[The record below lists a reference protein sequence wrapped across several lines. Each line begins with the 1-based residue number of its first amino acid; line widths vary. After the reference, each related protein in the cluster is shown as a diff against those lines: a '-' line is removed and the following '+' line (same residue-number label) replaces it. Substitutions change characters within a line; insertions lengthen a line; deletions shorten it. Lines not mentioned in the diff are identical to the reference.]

1 MKRLNI
7 FLVLALTLLASCVQ
21 DDVYVNTGSGAKP
34 TQSGIKIFGLPE
46 DYDVKNVGT
55 RADGEISDSHIS
67 EMTMFVFKANGD
79 IVQGYSKRSNET
91 FDTNDKLTGADY
103 DPADKCSS
111 AINIQAGNPTFL
123 IDTEDGLFAS
133 LEGDTQ
139 KLIYYDNFAEGL
151 ENCRIYI
158 VANAYHQL
166 EGQLDN
172 INTLEDLKAV
182 VLDVDETLTM
192 PLNENGAYRGFPM
205 IGTHNNKKKDSDEL
219 VTFNLHSGG
228 TNEHSVASIPLKKL
242 YSKVC
247 FTMQVKANQ
256 VVSGQTPKFEID
268 KVEVFNVPNK
278 VRMGRELTSEDGL
291 PIYGTTADDDYL
303 TEMGVTG
310 SYDVSDYYHHTGIE
324 PYVIDDFNQTIIY
337 HHDSEDQTD
346 DIIKFHF
353 YMPEHK
359 VTPNEITYPTGM
371 DPNDENLKQYYK
383 PKGVGATRNEDGTTN
398 ASKVATYARIHGTY
412 TDHNGQIKT
421 VRYDIYL
428 GQNAYNDFTVKRN
441 QQLNNKLVIMGLTN
455 YYDAYGDSGDD
466 PTDDNI
472 SIDHRV
478 DVDYTG
484 FNLSMERTAILDA
497 HFEVRPLDIELSPG
511 GSMTITIPETY
522 RSWVAME
529 SDQWVRDN
537 YNADTYVSNEEHK
550 AVRKYFT
557 TNLVSDING
566 VNGGTVTVSHSG
578 ADPNKSELHRI
589 WFYIDE
595 NPNVYDKT
603 GTGAQTGE
611 SGYTVNTEKYRIC
624 PVEFSYTG
632 TTTDKDGNDITVTKT
647 TTINFQQWNLWRV
660 WNATGTRYYDIEH
673 EEEYLNNYDAEDD
686 YGQTKDEGMVW
697 GLDGVQLSKEHNS
710 FYIDEDNEEWNNYVE
725 NTSLLKYDFYIG
737 KYDGFVSDGVMVH
750 GYAGQHFTNEIFE
763 NSNGAVKSLTMAE
776 QPSGAV
782 EYCYNRNKRNADGS
796 IAAVEWYLPSA
807 DELEDFIVT
816 AYASFKEFQDNYYW
830 TSQPAYIRNAFYYE
844 YATGGSRGVDV
855 RDAYAFVAYE
865 DNKNYARATKVVA
878 KGNDVFDYALSGLN
892 KIPTDAHAMD
902 DNCIS
907 QNAQLLDGSYFNV
920 MYSWYRWNGGTTTIT
935 FTADEHFNAKKD
947 GNSTGVR
954 YHIHVG
960 HSFDKMYQVDENGD
974 HGYHPR
980 TKKNRVRCVRRDWNP
995 NNNYEA
1001 EIVYTVSTTP
1011 ATELDISGGTMYV
1024 MRNTNYSSTQLTT
1037 SGTNLAA
1044 SNVL

>member
-7 FLVLALTLLASCVQ
+7 FIVLALTLLASCVQ

-34 TQSGIKIFGLPE
+34 TQSGIKIFALPE
-46 DYDVKNVGT
+46 DYDVKNVAT

-79 IVQGYSKRSNET
+79 IVQGYSKRSYET
-91 FDTNDKLTGADY
+91 FDANDKLTGATY

-123 IDTEDGLFAS
+123 IDTEDGIFAS

-139 KLIYYDNFAEGL
+139 KLIYYDNFAEDLGS
-151 ENCRIYI
+151 CKIYI

-172 INTLEDLKAV
+172 IKTLENLKAV
-182 VLDVDETLTM
+182 VLDVGETLTM
-192 PLNENGAYRGFPM
+192 PLNENGDYRGFPM

-228 TNEHSVASIPLKKL
+228 TNENSVASIPLKKL

-256 VVSGQTPKFEID
+256 VVAGQTPKFEID

-278 VRMGRELTSEDGL
+278 VRMGRELNSEDGL

-303 TEMGVTG
+303 TEMDVTG
-310 SYDVSDYYHHTGIE
+310 KYEVSDYYHHTGIE

-337 HHDSEDQTD
+337 HHDSENQTD

-371 DPNDENLKQYYK
+371 DTNDENLKQYYK
-383 PKGVGATRNEDGTTN
+383 PKGVGATRNEDGTTD

-511 GSMTITIPETY
+511 GSMTITIPEAY
-522 RSWVAME
+522 RGWVAME
-529 SDQWVRDN
+529 SDQWVRGN
-537 YNADTYVSNEEHK
+537 YKADTYVSNEKHK

-566 VNGGTVTVSHSG
+566 VNGGTVTVRHSG

-603 GTGAQTGE
+603 GTVAQTGE
-611 SGYTVNTEKYRIC
+611 RGYTVNTEKYRNC
-624 PVEFSYTG
+624 PVEFSYSG
-632 TTTDKDGNDITVTKT
+632 TTTDKDGNNITVTKT
-647 TTINFQQWNLWRV
+647 ATINFQQWNLWRV
-660 WNATGTRYYDIEH
+660 WNTAGTRYYDIEH
-673 EEEYLNNYDAEDD
+673 EEEYLNNYASDQQ
-686 YGQTKDEGMVW
+686 YGSTQDGMPW
-697 GLDGVQLSKEHNS
+697 GLKGLQLSDTDKA
-710 FYIDEDNEEWNNYVE
+710 FYVQSYTDWGAITRWFSTKAEPY
-725 NTSLLKYDFYIG
+725 KYDFYISAEESNVVDYEDLDNDDNTTEKIYHPYNG
-737 KYDGFVSDGVMVH
+737 LEFTKKIVAKAIATTNPSTSAPYIDKFRMLNEDAESAIE
-750 GYAGQHFTNEIFE
+750 YCYLKNKRNPETNEID
-763 NSNGAVKSLTMAE
+763 VIK
-776 QPSGAV
+776 
-782 EYCYNRNKRNADGS
+782 
-796 IAAVEWYLPSA
+796 WYLPSV
-807 DELEDFIVT
+807 DEIEDIT
-816 AYASFKEFQDNYYW
+816 TGAYDEFDKVFQNNLYW
-830 TSQPAYIRNAFYYE
+830 ASQPAYIQKAWNGTFWIVITLRYSGYL
-844 YATGGSRGVDV
+844 YVDNV
-855 RDAYAFVAYE
+855 
-865 DNKNYARATKVVA
+865 NYARSTKVV
-878 KGNDVFDYALSGLN
+878 
-892 KIPTDAHAMD
+892 
-902 DNCIS
+902 
-907 QNAQLLDGSYFNV
+907 FN
-920 MYSWYRWNGGTTTIT
+920 GTTYVPASSEMSNTNISVNLG
-935 FTADEHFNAKKD
+935 DLGWGD
-947 GNSTGVR
+947 GT
-954 YHIHVG
+954 
-960 HSFDKMYQVDENGD
+960 
-974 HGYHPR
+974 
-980 TKKNRVRCVRRDWNP
+980 
-995 NNNYEA
+995 
-1001 EIVYTVSTTP
+1001 
-1011 ATELDISGGTMYV
+1011 ATESTNDNVPVYGDGYKARTESCRIRAVYRSGVGTRV
-1024 MRNTNYSSTQLTT
+1024 AN
-1037 SGTNLAA
+1037 
-1044 SNVL
+1044 

>member
-7 FLVLALTLLASCVQ
+7 FIVLALTLLASCVQ

-46 DYDVKNVGT
+46 DYDVKTVGT

-91 FDTNDKLTGADY
+91 FDVNDKLTGATY

-166 EGQLDN
+166 EGQLNN
-172 INTLEDLKAV
+172 INSLADLEAV
-182 VLDVDETLTM
+182 VLDVDETLAM
-192 PLNENGAYRGFPM
+192 PLNENDDYRGFPM
-205 IGTHNNKKKDSDEL
+205 IGTHNNKKKGSDEL

-278 VRMGRELTSEDGL
+278 VRMGRELNPEDGR

-455 YYDAYGDSGDD
+455 YYDAYGDAGDN
-466 PTDDNI
+466 PADDNI

-497 HFEVRPLDIELSPG
+497 HFEVRPLDIELLPG

-529 SDQWVRDN
+529 SDKWVRDN
-537 YNADTYVSNEEHK
+537 FDAKTYVSNEERK

-557 TNLVSDING
+557 TTLVGDINA
-566 VNGGTVTVSHSG
+566 VNKGTVTVSHSG

-603 GTGAQTGE
+603 GTGAQTSESG
-611 SGYTVNTEKYRIC
+611 SGYTVSTEKYRIC
-624 PVEFSYTG
+624 PVEFNYTG
-632 TTTDKDGNDITVTKT
+632 TTTDKDGNNITVTKT
-647 TTINFQQWNLWRV
+647 ATINFQQWNLWRV
-660 WNATGTRYYDIEH
+660 WNASGTRYYDIEH
-673 EEEYLNNYDAEDD
+673 EEEYLNNYASDQQ
-686 YGQTKDEGMVW
+686 YGSTQDGMPW
-697 GLDGVQLSKEHNS
+697 GLDGIQLSHIQQAAFVNESGGIIKFIIDIFGS
-710 FYIDEDNEEWNNYVE
+710 FEDMVNNDIIPDSGISPY
-725 NTSLLKYDFYIG
+725 YDFYLSRDNAHSSISPRDFSG
-737 KYDGFVSDGVMVH
+737 RAFNEEIADYLNANYSSHQGV
-750 GYAGQHFTNEIFE
+750 GNGDAKIEGILLNE
-763 NSNGAVKSLTMAE
+763 NPKSAF
-776 QPSGAV
+776 A
-782 EYCYNRNKRNADGS
+782 YCYHKNKRNASGQVVDQKWILPAIDEIEE
-796 IAAVEWYLPSA
+796 IALG
-807 DELEDFIVT
+807 
-816 AYASFKEFQDNYYW
+816 AYAEFDKVFQSEEYW
-830 TSQPAYIRNAFYYE
+830 SCQPAFNNNKITIYYRGLFTTST
-844 YATGGSRGVDV
+844 ATGSYYDDDLDR
-855 RDAYAFVAYE
+855 
-865 DNKNYARATKVVA
+865 ARATKITYNDAIQDYDNISSGVTGNLINLVA
-878 KGNDVFDYALSGLN
+878 D
-892 KIPTDAHAMD
+892 
-902 DNCIS
+902 
-907 QNAQLLDGSYFNV
+907 
-920 MYSWYRWNGGTTTIT
+920 NGG
-935 FTADEHFNAKKD
+935 
-947 GNSTGVR
+947 
-954 YHIHVG
+954 
-960 HSFDKMYQVDENGD
+960 
-974 HGYHPR
+974 
-980 TKKNRVRCVRRDWNP
+980 
-995 NNNYEA
+995 
-1001 EIVYTVSTTP
+1001 
-1011 ATELDISGGTMYV
+1011 
-1024 MRNTNYSSTQLTT
+1024 NYSSNFTYSKDPTGETITHHEGNNSRTT
-1037 SGTNLAA
+1037 DICRIRAVYRSGTIE
-1044 SNVL
+1044 

>member
-529 SDQWVRDN
+529 SDQWVREHFDAN
-537 YNADTYVSNEEHK
+537 TYVSNKEHK

-566 VNGGTVTVSHSG
+566 VNGNGGTVTVSHSG

-595 NPNVYDKT
+595 NTNVYDKT

-624 PVEFSYTG
+624 PVEFNYTG

-660 WNATGTRYYDIEH
+660 WNADGNRYYDIEH
-673 EEEYLNNYDAEDD
+673 EEEYLNNYASDQQ
-686 YGQTKDEGMVW
+686 YGSTQNGMSW
-697 GLDGVQLSKEHNS
+697 GLEGIQLSNKVDAIVVTSEKGFAMSILEAIGMS
-710 FYIDEDNEEWNNYVE
+710 FDTWYTSIINNLEQKPY
-725 NTSLLKYDFYIG
+725 YDFYLTR
-737 KYDGFVSDGVMVH
+737 DGFRVDLLEDSVDKSRYTRDYSGLTFNQEIATTLKASSDPK
-750 GYAGQHFTNEIFE
+750 AKIDDIILTEDP
-763 NSNGAVKSLTMAE
+763 KSAF
-776 QPSGAV
+776 A
-782 EYCYNRNKRNADGS
+782 YCYHKNKRNSDGTID
-796 IAAVEWYLPSA
+796 IANIKWFLPA
-807 DELEDFIVT
+807 IDEIEEIAKG
-816 AYASFKEFQDNYYW
+816 AYDEFDKVFQNEEYW
-830 TSQPAYIRNAFYYE
+830 SCQPAYDKIYLEMPIIALWQHGTIKADYF
-844 YATGGSRGVDV
+844 VDDID
-855 RDAYAFVAYE
+855 R
-865 DNKNYARATKVVA
+865 AR
-878 KGNDVFDYALSGLN
+878 
-892 KIPTDAHAMD
+892 
-902 DNCIS
+902 
-907 QNAQLLDGSYFNV
+907 
-920 MYSWYRWNGGTTTIT
+920 
-935 FTADEHFNAKKD
+935 
-947 GNSTGVR
+947 ST
-954 YHIHVG
+954 
-960 HSFDKMYQVDENGD
+960 S
-974 HGYHPR
+974 
-980 TKKNRVRCVRRDWNP
+980 
-995 NNNYEA
+995 
-1001 EIVYTVSTTP
+1001 VYTTDGINYDNINSGVPGYTGTQNGEMRWTTP
-1011 ATELDISGGTMYV
+1011 TLEEVSFNTVDYTGYEGNNLRTEKCRIRAVYRSGEGT
-1024 MRNTNYSSTQLTT
+1024 RGAN
-1037 SGTNLAA
+1037 
-1044 SNVL
+1044 

>member
-34 TQSGIKIFGLPE
+34 TQSGIRIFGLPE
-46 DYDVKNVGT
+46 DYDVKTVGT

-91 FDTNDKLTGADY
+91 FDVNDKLTGATY
-103 DPADKCSS
+103 DLADTCSS

-166 EGQLDN
+166 KGQLN
-172 INTLEDLKAV
+172 KIKSLEALEAV

-192 PLNENGAYRGFPM
+192 PLNEDGDYRGFPM
-205 IGTHNNKKKDSDEL
+205 IGTHNNKKKGSDEL
-219 VTFNLHSGG
+219 ITFNLHSGG

-278 VRMGRELTSEDGL
+278 VRMGRELNSEDGR

-359 VTPNEITYPTGM
+359 VTPNGITYPTGM

-383 PKGVGATRNEDGTTN
+383 PMGVGATRNEDGTTN
-398 ASKVATYARIHGTY
+398 AQKVATYARIHGTY

-466 PTDDNI
+466 PADDNI

-529 SDQWVRDN
+529 SDKWVRDHFD
-537 YNADTYVSNEEHK
+537 ADTYVSNQERK

-566 VNGGTVTVSHSG
+566 VNQGTVTVSHSG
-578 ADPNKSELHRI
+578 TDPNKSELHRI

-603 GTGAQTGE
+603 GTGAQGE
-611 SGYTVNTEKYRIC
+611 SGYTVSTEKYRIC
-624 PVEFSYTG
+624 PVEFNYTG
-632 TTTDKDGNDITVTKT
+632 TTTDKDGNKITVTKT

-660 WNATGTRYYDIEH
+660 WNAAGTRYYDIEH
-673 EEEYLNNYDAEDD
+673 EEEYLNNYASDQQ
-686 YGQTKDEGMVW
+686 YGSTQNGMPW
-697 GLDGVQLSKEHNS
+697 GLDGIQLSHIQQAAYVNQDSSGVLSWILGLFGGNMSDWVNS
-710 FYIDEDNEEWNNYVE
+710 MITEAGISPY
-725 NTSLLKYDFYIG
+725 YDFYLTRDNPINNITPRDYSG
-737 KYDGFVSDGVMVH
+737 RTFNEEIADYLNANYSSHQGV
-750 GYAGQHFTNEIFE
+750 GNGDAKIEGILLNE
-763 NSNGAVKSLTMAE
+763 NPKSAF
-776 QPSGAV
+776 A
-782 EYCYNRNKRNADGS
+782 YCYHKNKRNASGQVVDQKWILPAIDEIEDIAKGAYDEFNKVFQSEEYWSCQPSFTKNNITVNINIIWVISGS
-796 IAAVEWYLPSA
+796 TYGS
-807 DELEDFIVT
+807 
-816 AYASFKEFQDNYYW
+816 
-830 TSQPAYIRNAFYYE
+830 YYE
-844 YATGGSRGVDV
+844 DDVD
-855 RDAYAFVAYE
+855 R
-865 DNKNYARATKVVA
+865 ARATKVTYD
-878 KGNDVFDYALSGLN
+878 NTIQDYVNIPSG
-892 KIPTDAHAMD
+892 
-902 DNCIS
+902 
-907 QNAQLLDGSYFNV
+907 V
-920 MYSWYRWNGGTTTIT
+920 
-935 FTADEHFNAKKD
+935 D
-947 GNSTGVR
+947 GN
-954 YHIHVG
+954 
-960 HSFDKMYQVDENGD
+960 
-974 HGYHPR
+974 
-980 TKKNRVRCVRRDWNP
+980 
-995 NNNYEA
+995 
-1001 EIVYTVSTTP
+1001 
-1011 ATELDISGGTMYV
+1011 
-1024 MRNTNYSSTQLTT
+1024 
-1037 SGTNLAA
+1037 TNLLAIRNKGTFDSSLQYSDPTPTGETIA
-1044 SNVL
+1044 FHEGNNSRTTDICRIRAVYRSGVGTRVAN

>member
-673 EEEYLNNYDAEDD
+673 EEEYLNNYASDQQ
-686 YGQTKDEGMVW
+686 YGSTQNGMPW
-697 GLDGVQLSKEHNS
+697 GLDGIQLSNKQQAAFVNESSGIIKFIIDIFGSFEDMVNNDIIPNS
-710 FYIDEDNEEWNNYVE
+710 GISPY
-725 NTSLLKYDFYIG
+725 YDFYLSRDNAHSSISPRDFSG
-737 KYDGFVSDGVMVH
+737 RAFNEEIADYLNANYSSHQGV
-750 GYAGQHFTNEIFE
+750 GNGDTKIEGILLNE
-763 NSNGAVKSLTMAE
+763 NPKSAF
-776 QPSGAV
+776 A
-782 EYCYNRNKRNADGS
+782 YCYHKNKRNASGQVVDQKWILPAIDEIEE
-796 IAAVEWYLPSA
+796 IAKGAY
-807 DELEDFIVT
+807 DEFDKVFLSE
-816 AYASFKEFQDNYYW
+816 EYW
-830 TSQPAYIRNAFYYE
+830 SCQPAFNNNKITIYYRGLFTTST
-844 YATGGSRGVDV
+844 ATGSYYDDDLDR
-855 RDAYAFVAYE
+855 
-865 DNKNYARATKVVA
+865 ARATKITYNDAIQDYDNISSGVTGNLINLVA
-878 KGNDVFDYALSGLN
+878 D
-892 KIPTDAHAMD
+892 
-902 DNCIS
+902 
-907 QNAQLLDGSYFNV
+907 
-920 MYSWYRWNGGTTTIT
+920 NGGNYSENFTYSKEPTGETIT
-935 FTADEHFNAKKD
+935 HHE
-947 GNSTGVR
+947 GNNSRTTDYCRIRAVYRSGV
-954 YHIHVG
+954 G
-960 HSFDKMYQVDENGD
+960 
-974 HGYHPR
+974 
-980 TKKNRVRCVRRDWNP
+980 TRVAN
-995 NNNYEA
+995 
-1001 EIVYTVSTTP
+1001 
-1011 ATELDISGGTMYV
+1011 
-1024 MRNTNYSSTQLTT
+1024 
-1037 SGTNLAA
+1037 
-1044 SNVL
+1044 

>member
-46 DYDVKNVGT
+46 DYDVKTVGT

-91 FDTNDKLTGADY
+91 FDVNDKLTGATY

-166 EGQLDN
+166 EGQLNN
-172 INTLEDLKAV
+172 IKTLEDLEAV

-192 PLNENGAYRGFPM
+192 PLNENGDYRGFPM
-205 IGTHNNKKKDSDEL
+205 IGTHNNKKKGSDEL

-278 VRMGRELTSEDGL
+278 VRMGRELNSEDGR

-353 YMPEHK
+353 FMPEHK

-466 PTDDNI
+466 PADDNI

-529 SDQWVRDN
+529 SDKWVRDN
-537 YNADTYVSNEEHK
+537 YKADTYVSNEKHK

-557 TNLVSDING
+557 TNLVGDINA
-566 VNGGTVTVSHSG
+566 VNKGTVTVSHSG
-578 ADPNKSELHRI
+578 TDPNKSELHRI

-624 PVEFSYTG
+624 PVEFSYLG
-632 TTTDKDGNDITVTKT
+632 TTTDKDGNNITVTKT

-673 EEEYLNNYDAEDD
+673 EEEYLNNYASDQQ
-686 YGQTKDEGMVW
+686 YGSTQDGMPYGLEGI
-697 GLDGVQLSKEHNS
+697 QLSNKYQSIVASQTGESLGTLFNS
-710 FYIDEDNEEWNNYVE
+710 IFSSITDMA
-725 NTSLLKYDFYIG
+725 NTALKGVAKYDFYMPRDFDDITLTDEQ
-737 KYDGFVSDGVMVH
+737 K
-750 GYAGQHFTNEIFE
+750 N
-763 NSNGAVKSLTMAE
+763 SLTIRE
-776 QPSGAV
+776 YSGRVFNSELAITLKANSDPKAKIDGIILT
-782 EYCYNRNKRNADGS
+782 ENPKSAFAYCYHKNKRNANGQV
-796 IAAVEWYLPSA
+796 VEQKWYLPA
-807 DELEDFIVT
+807 IDEIEDIALG
-816 AYASFKEFQDNYYW
+816 AYDEFNKVFQNQKYW
-830 TSQPAYIRNAFYYE
+830 SCQPAYNKESLSAKIQTKTDIGSAYLIADYYI
-844 YATGGSRGVDV
+844 
-855 RDAYAFVAYE
+855 
-865 DNKNYARATKVVA
+865 DNVYRARATSVYTTDGKTYSPISSSA
-878 KGNDVFDYALSGLN
+878 PNYSGKN
-892 KIPTDAHAMD
+892 E
-902 DNCIS
+902 
-907 QNAQLLDGSYFNV
+907 G
-920 MYSWYRWNGGTTTIT
+920 
-935 FTADEHFNAKKD
+935 TADATYDHWYDLVASGFTFNLTHSDIAIAESEY
-947 GNSTGVR
+947 ST
-954 YHIHVG
+954 
-960 HSFDKMYQVDENGD
+960 K
-974 HGYHPR
+974 
-980 TKKNRVRCVRRDWNP
+980 
-995 NNNYEA
+995 
-1001 EIVYTVSTTP
+1001 TP
-1011 ATELDISGGTMYV
+1011 G
-1024 MRNTNYSSTQLTT
+1024 
-1037 SGTNLAA
+1037 NLARTEKCRIRA
-1044 SNVL
+1044 VYRSGVGTRVAN

>member
-7 FLVLALTLLASCVQ
+7 FIVLALTLLASCVQ

-46 DYDVKNVGT
+46 DYDVKTVGT

-91 FDTNDKLTGADY
+91 FDVNDKLTGATY

-166 EGQLDN
+166 EGQLNN
-172 INTLEDLKAV
+172 INSLADLEAV
-182 VLDVDETLTM
+182 VLDVDETLAM
-192 PLNENGAYRGFPM
+192 PLNENGDYRGFPM
-205 IGTHNNKKKDSDEL
+205 IGTHNNKKKGSDEL

-278 VRMGRELTSEDGL
+278 VRMGRELNSEDGR

-324 PYVIDDFNQTIIY
+324 PYVIDIDDFNQTIIY

-412 TDHNGQIKT
+412 TDHNGQIKA

-466 PTDDNI
+466 PADDNI

-511 GSMTITIPETY
+511 GSMTITIPEAY

-529 SDQWVRDN
+529 SDKWVRDN
-537 YNADTYVSNEEHK
+537 YKADTYVSDQERK

-557 TNLVSDING
+557 TTLVSDINT
-566 VNGGTVTVSHSG
+566 VNKGTVTVSHSG
-578 ADPNKSELHRI
+578 TDPNKSELHRI

-603 GTGAQTGE
+603 GTGAQDGE
-611 SGYTVNTEKYRIC
+611 SGYTVSTEKYRIC
-624 PVEFSYTG
+624 PVEFNYTG
-632 TTTDKDGNDITVTKT
+632 TTTDKDGNNITVTKT
-647 TTINFQQWNLWRV
+647 ATINFQQWNLWRV
-660 WNATGTRYYDIEH
+660 WNTAGTRYYDIEH
-673 EEEYLNNYDAEDD
+673 EEEYLNNYASDQQ
-686 YGQTKDEGMVW
+686 YGSTQNGMEW
-697 GLDGVQLSKEHNS
+697 GLDGIFLSHNVKAS
-710 FYIDEDNEEWNNYVE
+710 YVETSGSILGFLINLFGGSYDSWINSMIDESGLAPY
-725 NTSLLKYDFYIG
+725 YDFYLERDTRPQNVGFRNFSG
-737 KYDGFVSDGVMVH
+737 KVFNS
-750 GYAGQHFTNEIFE
+750 EIIATLKNLYSTSTDE
-763 NSNGAVKSLTMAE
+763 TLKKSIQVEGLLLTEDPQSAI
-776 QPSGAV
+776 A
-782 EYCYNRNKRNADGS
+782 YCYHKNKRDKDGN
-796 IAAVEWYLPSA
+796 VETVNWYLPAIDEIEEISMAAYDEFNKVFQNQEYWSCQPSA
-807 DELEDFIVT
+807 YNKILAVERERFFISGNET
-816 AYASFKEFQDNYYW
+816 QNGTYMDDN
-830 TSQPAYIRNAFYYE
+830 E
-844 YATGGSRGVDV
+844 YR
-855 RDAYAFVAYE
+855 
-865 DNKNYARATKVVA
+865 ARATSVLYDPTNPKANANGYVNISSAVDGVEGTFTLHFTSGGSFVA
-878 KGNDVFDYALSGLN
+878 NESGYAKNTGSNQTSYTNHPGNLAR
-892 KIPTDAHAMD
+892 TA
-902 DNCIS
+902 
-907 QNAQLLDGSYFNV
+907 NARIRAV
-920 MYSWYRWNGGTTTIT
+920 YRSGTT
-935 FTADEHFNAKKD
+935 E
-947 GNSTGVR
+947 
-954 YHIHVG
+954 
-960 HSFDKMYQVDENGD
+960 
-974 HGYHPR
+974 
-980 TKKNRVRCVRRDWNP
+980 
-995 NNNYEA
+995 
-1001 EIVYTVSTTP
+1001 
-1011 ATELDISGGTMYV
+1011 
-1024 MRNTNYSSTQLTT
+1024 
-1037 SGTNLAA
+1037 
-1044 SNVL
+1044 

>member
-1 MKRLNI
+1 MK
-7 FLVLALTLLASCVQ
+7 T
-21 DDVYVNTGSGAKP
+21 
-34 TQSGIKIFGLPE
+34 
-46 DYDVKNVGT
+46 VGT

-91 FDTNDKLTGADY
+91 FDVNDKLTGATY
-103 DPADKCSS
+103 DPADECSS

-166 EGQLDN
+166 EGQLNN
-172 INTLEDLKAV
+172 IKTLADLEAV

-192 PLNENGAYRGFPM
+192 PLNENGDYRGFPM
-205 IGTHNNKKKDSDEL
+205 IGTHNNKKKGSDEL

-278 VRMGRELTSEDGL
+278 VRMGRELNSEDGR

-359 VTPNEITYPTGM
+359 VTPNGITYPTGM

-383 PKGVGATRNEDGTTN
+383 PMGVGATRNEDGTTN

-455 YYDAYGDSGDD
+455 YYDAYGDSGED
-466 PTDDNI
+466 PADDNI

-529 SDQWVRDN
+529 SDKWVRDN

-557 TNLVSDING
+557 TTLVSDING
-566 VNGGTVTVSHSG
+566 INGGTVTVSHSG

-624 PVEFSYTG
+624 PVEFNYTG
-632 TTTDKDGNDITVTKT
+632 TTTDKDGNNITVTKT
-647 TTINFQQWNLWRV
+647 ATINFQQWNLWRV
-660 WNATGTRYYDIEH
+660 WNADGNRYYDIEH
-673 EEEYLNNYDAEDD
+673 EEEYLNNYASDQQ
-686 YGQTKDEGMVW
+686 YGSTQNGMPW
-697 GLDGVQLSKEHNS
+697 GLDGIQLSNKVQAIKIEESTGFIS
-710 FYIDEDNEEWNNYVE
+710 FINGVGKYLGWDLNQMYTNVIQEMEDAKY
-725 NTSLLKYDFYIG
+725 YDFYLTRDGWVVEDGELAENYQRDYSG
-737 KYDGFVSDGVMVH
+737 KIFNQEIATTLKALQASTDTDVTTDMKAIAKIDGIILTENPKSAFAYCYHKNRRNSDGTIDIDDIKWFLPAIDEIEEIAMGAYDEFNKVFQNEKYWSCQPAYDKNRLVMNVMVSRWNPGDVLADYYSDDLDRARSTSVYTNDGVNYQTIESGVP
-750 GYAGQHFTNEIFE
+750 GYAGTQ
-763 NSNGAVKSLTMAE
+763 
-776 QPSGAV
+776 
-782 EYCYNRNKRNADGS
+782 
-796 IAAVEWYLPSA
+796 
-807 DELEDFIVT
+807 
-816 AYASFKEFQDNYYW
+816 
-830 TSQPAYIRNAFYYE
+830 
-844 YATGGSRGVDV
+844 
-855 RDAYAFVAYE
+855 
-865 DNKNYARATKVVA
+865 
-878 KGNDVFDYALSGLN
+878 
-892 KIPTDAHAMD
+892 
-902 DNCIS
+902 
-907 QNAQLLDGSYFNV
+907 
-920 MYSWYRWNGGTTTIT
+920 GGTVDWTTPSFGAYT
-935 FTADEHFNAKKD
+935 PNTLDFSDYP
-947 GNSTGVR
+947 GNL
-954 YHIHVG
+954 
-960 HSFDKMYQVDENGD
+960 
-974 HGYHPR
+974 PR
-980 TKKNRVRCVRRDWNP
+980 TQSCRIRAVYRSGVGTRVAN
-995 NNNYEA
+995 
-1001 EIVYTVSTTP
+1001 
-1011 ATELDISGGTMYV
+1011 
-1024 MRNTNYSSTQLTT
+1024 
-1037 SGTNLAA
+1037 
-1044 SNVL
+1044 

>member
-7 FLVLALTLLASCVQ
+7 FIVLALTLLASCVQ

-46 DYDVKNVGT
+46 DYDVKTVGT

-91 FDTNDKLTGADY
+91 FDVNDKLTGATY

-166 EGQLDN
+166 EGQLNN
-172 INTLEDLKAV
+172 IKTLADLEAV

-192 PLNENGAYRGFPM
+192 PLNENGDYRGFPM
-205 IGTHNNKKKDSDEL
+205 IGTHNNKKKGSDEL

-247 FTMQVKANQ
+247 FTMQIKANQ
-256 VVSGQTPKFEID
+256 VVAGQTPKFEID

-278 VRMGRELTSEDGL
+278 VRMGRELNSEDGR

-353 YMPEHK
+353 FMPEHK

-511 GSMTITIPETY
+511 GSMTITIPEAY

-578 ADPNKSELHRI
+578 TDPNKSELHRI

-624 PVEFSYTG
+624 PVEFNYSG

-647 TTINFQQWNLWRV
+647 ATINFQQWNLWRV
-660 WNATGTRYYDIEH
+660 WNADGNRYYDIEH
-673 EEEYLNNYDAEDD
+673 EEEYLNNYVSNAQ
-686 YGQTKDEGMVW
+686 YGSTQDGMPW
-697 GLDGVQLSKEHNS
+697 GLDGIFLSHNVKAS
-710 FYIDEDNEEWNNYVE
+710 YVETSGSILGFLINLFGGSYDSWINSMIDESGLAPY
-725 NTSLLKYDFYIG
+725 YDFYLERDTRPENVGFRNFSG
-737 KYDGFVSDGVMVH
+737 KVFNS
-750 GYAGQHFTNEIFE
+750 EIIATLKNLYSTSTDE
-763 NSNGAVKSLTMAE
+763 TLKKSIQVEGLLLTEDPQSAI
-776 QPSGAV
+776 A
-782 EYCYNRNKRNADGS
+782 YCYHKNKRDKDGN
-796 IAAVEWYLPSA
+796 VETVNWYLPAIDEIEEISMAAYDEFNKVFQNQEYWSCQPSA
-807 DELEDFIVT
+807 YNKILAVERERFLIGGNETQNGTYMD
-816 AYASFKEFQDNYYW
+816 DN
-830 TSQPAYIRNAFYYE
+830 E
-844 YATGGSRGVDV
+844 YR
-855 RDAYAFVAYE
+855 
-865 DNKNYARATKVVA
+865 ARATSVLY
-878 KGNDVFDYALSGLN
+878 D
-892 KIPTDAHAMD
+892 PTNPKANA
-902 DNCIS
+902 NGYVNIS
-907 QNAQLLDGSYFNV
+907 SAVDGV
-920 MYSWYRWNGGTTTIT
+920 EGT
-935 FTADEHFNAKKD
+935 FTLHFTSRGSFVANESGYAKNTGSNQTSYTNHPGNLARTTNA
-947 GNSTGVR
+947 R
-954 YHIHVG
+954 I
-960 HSFDKMYQVDENGD
+960 
-974 HGYHPR
+974 R
-980 TKKNRVRCVRRDWNP
+980 
-995 NNNYEA
+995 A
-1001 EIVYTVSTTP
+1001 VY
-1011 ATELDISGGTMYV
+1011 
-1024 MRNTNYSSTQLTT
+1024 R
-1037 SGTNLAA
+1037 SGTIE
-1044 SNVL
+1044 